1 MLYSNGCP
9 KCKILKQKL
18 DDKNI
23 LYEVCDDI
31 DLMIEKGFR
40 SMPILE
46 VNEKQMNYNE
56 ALIYLKENF

>member
-1 MLYSNGCP
+1 MLYSNECP

-40 SMPILE
+40 SMPVLE
-46 VNEKQMNYNE
+46 LNGEVMNYLE
-56 ALIYLKENF
+56 AVNYIKENF